1 MRVLSHDG
9 VKLNGVESDVLLK
22 AYLVDA
28 NRNYKS
34 EQELFNAYNLPD
46 GEEAA
51 LIYYIDGIIDREL
64 EDRNLAKLYKEVEL
78 PLVDVLFDME
88 EAGFKS
94 RR

>member
-1 MRVLSHDG
+1 MLSHDG

-34 EQELFNAYNLPD
+34 EQELFNAYNLPE

-64 EDRNLAKLYKEVEL
+64 GDRHIKRVE
-78 PLVDVLFDME
+78 
-88 EAGFKS
+88 
-94 RR
+94 